1 MSHDS
6 WILGPGPRDVMNA
19 IRFDSIRFVSLS
31 MKWFFTKGSREI
43 GYVDSIGG
51 GG

>member
-1 MSHDS
+1 MDFGS
-6 WILGPGPRDVMNA
+6 GPAGRDEC
-19 IRFDSIRFVSLS
+19 DSIRFVSLS